1 MHFTNTIYLFLRFFI
16 GFSQRSYLSSIGNC
30 SDLTRR
36 CIKWEITLNHFNLSK
51 KSDMKK
57 KKESYVT
64 LWKSLKKL
72 LKRQFYHIVLR
83 PLQTLLLP
91 HPPSSLRM
99 GCTLTAKGQNPYLRL
114 WRRTISE
121 LIARAATTLLV
132 PSLLSIV
139 SRYDSWY
146 GGGGLTCQHEL
157 SHKFHEKLLT
167 KALSFFFSIMKM

>member
-36 CIKWEITLNHFNLSK
+36 CIKWEITLNHFNLPK
-51 KSDMKK
+51 KSDLKK
-57 KKESYVT
+57 KSCVT
-64 LWKSLKKL
+64 LWESLKKL

-91 HPPSSLRM
+91 HPTSSLRM

-121 LIARAATTLLV
+121 LIARAATTYFT
-132 PSLLSIV
+132 STFI
-139 SRYDSWY
+139 
-146 GGGGLTCQHEL
+146 
-157 SHKFHEKLLT
+157 
-167 KALSFFFSIMKM
+167 A

>member
-1 MHFTNTIYLFLRFFI
+1 
-16 GFSQRSYLSSIGNC
+16 
-30 SDLTRR
+30 
-36 CIKWEITLNHFNLSK
+36 
-51 KSDMKK
+51 MKK
-57 KKESYVT
+57 EKKSYVT
-64 LWKSLKKL
+64 LWESLKKL
-72 LKRQFYHIVLR
+72 LKRQFYHIVL
-83 PLQTLLLP
+83 QASSNIVVATSSFK
-91 HPPSSLRM
+91 PSY

-146 GGGGLTCQHEL
+146 GGGLTCQHEL

-167 KALSFFFSIMKM
+167 KALGFFFSIMKM

>member
-16 GFSQRSYLSSIGNC
+16 GFSQRTYLSSIGNC

-36 CIKWEITLNHFNLSK
+36 CIKWEITLNHFNLPK

-57 KKESYVT
+57 EKKSYVT
-64 LWKSLKKL
+64 LWESLKKL

-83 PLQTLLLP
+83 PSSNIVVATSSFK
-91 HPPSSLRM
+91 PSY

-121 LIARAATTLLV
+121 LIARAATALLV

-146 GGGGLTCQHEL
+146 GGGLTCQHEL

-167 KALSFFFSIMKM
+167 KALGFFFSIMKM